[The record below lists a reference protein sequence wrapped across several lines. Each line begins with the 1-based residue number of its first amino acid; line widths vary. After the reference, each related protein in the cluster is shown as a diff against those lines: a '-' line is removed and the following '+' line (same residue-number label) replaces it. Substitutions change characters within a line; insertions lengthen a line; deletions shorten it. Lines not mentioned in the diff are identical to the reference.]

1 MSDVQKFLNELAN
14 VLEVEAGS
22 LTMETV
28 LEGTD
33 KWDSLAVVA
42 TMAMLDEQFGVV
54 VEARK
59 LTAAKSAADVY
70 ALVAA
75 EVPLT

>member
-1 MSDVQKFLNELAN
+1 MSDVKKFLNELAN